1 MIISGKRILNVF
13 FIVKLLGD
21 LFLSL
26 VVDTEVEIKVKVE
39 VEVEVFDSSYIYTRS
54 LYLIQSWYKTV

>member
-39 VEVEVFDSSYIYTRS
+39 VEVFDSSYIYTRS